1 MLRFLATKALVRLCY
16 DEWGAS
22 DVNRAKAYAA
32 HFRHKEIVQLCRDV
46 WGASEVNSAV
56 YGNLNHVFMFGYS

>member
-1 MLRFLATKALVRLCY
+1 
-16 DEWGAS
+16 
-22 DVNRAKAYAA
+22 VNRAKAYAA